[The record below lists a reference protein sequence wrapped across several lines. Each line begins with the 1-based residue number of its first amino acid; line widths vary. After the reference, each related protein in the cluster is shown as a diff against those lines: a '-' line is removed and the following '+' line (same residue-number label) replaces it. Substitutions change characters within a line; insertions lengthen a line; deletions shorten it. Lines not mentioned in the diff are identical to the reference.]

1 MNALIFVGGICLGS
15 CGGFLLALLVVHG
28 RAASLAEEMVASQ
41 NRMKTH
47 PDVAALRPE
56 AEAHTARRNSY
67 APAAAAS
74 AASAPAA
81 STPRT
86 PLRTPVRASAAGITA
101 AGASVPSVSA
111 GISAAGWVK

>member
-41 NRMKTH
+41 NRMKAH
-47 PDVAALRPE
+47 PGVAALRPE

-67 APAAAAS
+67 APAAAA
-74 AASAPAA
+74 AAPAA

-86 PLRTPVRASAAGITA
+86 PLRTPVRASAAEISA
-101 AGASVPSVSA
+101 AGVSVPSVSA